1 MYAGVVFPLP
11 LRKVFTYAVPPSLQ
25 NKIQIGQ
32 QVLAP
37 FKRQILSGFVVSLP
51 VQTEIKELKPL
62 QDILE
67 PQPVFSPQILK
78 LTQWLSDY
86 YFCSWGEALKASL
99 PSEIIVK
106 SQLWVR
112 KLSTISQT
120 NQLTSGQQKILDF
133 FPDHKP
139 IRVSSLSKKVKMR
152 GIYAELYNL
161 ENQGMV
167 KLEYQISSPAKVKL
181 EKIIRLKSFPPA
193 RELNSRQFKILEFLK
208 EKGGILTQTELRP
221 HLAGSN
227 SVLKQLQQKNLIEIF
242 SSEKFRDPWEGFKF
256 TPKRITLNSEQTS
269 ALNKIKPALDKYRF
283 QTFLLYGVTGSGK
296 TEIYIEAIKEVL
308 KHKKQALV
316 LVPEISLTIPTI
328 MRFKAVFGNQV
339 ISLHSGLSAGER
351 FDAWRKIQEG
361 KFPVVIGA
369 RSAVFAPLENLGLIV
384 VDEEQDASY
393 KQTDSSPRYNARD
406 TAVMRGKI
414 ENIPLI
420 LGSATPSVESFHNA
434 LKGKYL
440 LLGLSKRV
448 EEKPMAVVKIIN
460 LKKERENKNYDYLTG
475 ELKQKIQ
482 EKLAGQEQAILFLN
496 RRGFSTFVKCQDC
509 GFIATCRNCHIT
521 LTYHLTDLSLRCHY
535 CSHTEKAPGIC
546 PACNGNRLL
555 YKGVGTQR
563 VETEIK
569 KAFGESSVRR
579 LDSDVS
585 GRKNLPRQV
594 LMDFGEKRFPI
605 LLGTQMVTKGFDFP
619 NVTLVGVVSADV
631 LLELPDFRAK
641 ERTFQVLTQ
650 VAGRAGRGDIPGE
663 VILQTYYP
671 DDWAIKLAGEQDFK
685 KFYAEEIKS
694 REELFYPPFSHLILI
709 LFLGEEE
716 KKVNLVADKLS
727 LALKEKIGRLDAKE
741 NIILGPAPAPLEK
754 LKGNYRYQVVVK
766 TKKVREVVKILEEV
780 LEGRGFDKLTLKEFK
795 SKKVRVV
802 VDVDPVGMM

>member
-1 MYAGVVFPLP
+1 MYAGVLFPLP
-11 LRKVFTYAVPPSLQ
+11 LRKVFTYVIPPALQ

-37 FKRQILSGFVVSLP
+37 FQRQILSGFVVSLFP
-51 VQTEIKELKPL
+51 QSEIEKTKPL
-62 QDILE
+62 QDILDL
-67 PQPVFSPQILK
+67 QPVFSPRILK
-78 LTQWLSDY
+78 LTRWLSDY
-86 YFCSWGEALKASL
+86 YFCSWGEALKAAIPAEL
-99 PSEIIVK
+99 QVK
-106 SQLWVR
+106 SQLWVKKIDSASPLDNLNSAQK
-112 KLSTISQT
+112 KL
-120 NQLTSGQQKILDF
+120 LEILS
-133 FPDHKP
+133 DHKP
-139 IRVSSLSKKVKMR
+139 VRASSLAKRAGFKGVF
-152 GIYAELYNL
+152 AELYNL
-161 ENQGMV
+161 ESKGIV
-167 KLEYQISSPAKVKL
+167 KLEYLVSSSAKVKL

-193 RELNSRQFKILEFLK
+193 QELNSRQFKILEFLK

-221 HLAGSN
+221 QLGGSN

-256 TPKRITLNSEQTS
+256 TPKRVNLNSEQLQ
-269 ALNKIKPALDKYRF
+269 ALNKVKSALERNKF
-283 QTFLLYGVTGSGK
+283 QPFLLYGVTGSGK
-296 TEIYIEAIKEVL
+296 TEIYIEAIQEVL

-339 ISLHSGLSAGER
+339 ISLHSGLSTGER

-369 RSAVFAPLENLGLIV
+369 RSTVFAPLENLGLIV

-414 ENIPLI
+414 ENVPVI

-434 LKGKYL
+434 LKGKYV

-448 EEKPMAVVKIIN
+448 EEKPMAVVKIID

-482 EKLAGQEQAILFLN
+482 EKLSGQEQAILFLN

-509 GFIATCRNCHIT
+509 GFIATCRNCNIT

-563 VETEIK
+563 VESEIK

-594 LMDFGEKRFPI
+594 LMDFGEKKFPI

-671 DDWAIKLAGEQDFK
+671 NDWAIKLAGEQDFK
-685 KFYAEEIKS
+685 KFYFEEIKS
-694 REELFYPPFSHLILI
+694 REDLFYPPFSHLILI
-709 LFLGEEE
+709 LFLGEDE
-716 KKVNLVADKLS
+716 KRTLSVADKLS
-727 LALKEKIGRLDAKE
+727 LALKERIGKLSLNE

-754 LKGNYRYQVVVK
+754 LKRNYRYQVVVK

-780 LEGRGFDKLTLKEFK
+780 LEGKEFK

-802 VDVDPVGMM
+802 VDVDPAGMM

>member
-11 LRKVFTYAVPPSLQ
+11 LRKVFTYSVPPTLQ
-25 NKIQIGQ
+25 SKIQIGQ

-37 FKRQILSGFVVSLP
+37 FQRQVLSGFVVSLP
-51 VQTEIKELKPL
+51 HQSEIEETKQL

-67 PQPVFSPQILK
+67 PQPVFSPPILK
-78 LTQWLSDY
+78 LTRWLSDY
-86 YFCSWGEALKASL
+86 YFCSWGEALKAAIPAEL
-99 PSEIIVK
+99 QVK
-106 SQLWVR
+106 SQLWVKKIDSFLPVDNLNSAQK
-112 KLSTISQT
+112 KL
-120 NQLTSGQQKILDF
+120 LGILS
-133 FPDHKP
+133 DHKTV
-139 IRVSSLSKKVKMR
+139 RASSLAKRAGLKGVFS
-152 GIYAELYNL
+152 ELYNL
-161 ENQGMV
+161 ENKGIV
-167 KLEYQISSPAKVKL
+167 KLEYQISAPAKVKL

-193 RELNSRQFKILEFLK
+193 KELSSRQFKILEFLK

-221 HLAGSN
+221 ELGGSN
-227 SVLKQLQQKNLIEIF
+227 SILKQLQNKNLIEIF
-242 SSEKFRDPWEGFKF
+242 SLEKFRDPWEGFKF
-256 TPKRITLNSEQTS
+256 TPKRITLNSEQAI
-269 ALNKIKPALDKYRF
+269 ALNKIKPALDKNRF

-316 LVPEISLTIPTI
+316 LVPEISLTVPTI

-351 FDAWRKIQEG
+351 FDAWRKIKEG

-393 KQTDSSPRYNARD
+393 KQTDTPPRYNARD

-414 ENIPLI
+414 ENIPVI

-434 LKGKYL
+434 LKGKYV
-440 LLGLSKRV
+440 LLGLNKRV
-448 EEKPMAVVKIIN
+448 EAKPMAAVKIID
-460 LKKERENKNYDYLTG
+460 LKKVRENKNYDYLTG

-482 EKLAGQEQAILFLN
+482 EKLSAKEQAILFLN

-509 GFIATCRNCHIT
+509 GFIATCRNCNIT

-569 KAFGESSVRR
+569 KSFGESSVRR

-594 LMDFGEKRFPI
+594 LLDFGEKKFPI

-671 DDWAIKLAGEQDFK
+671 DDWAIKLAGEQDFR

-709 LFLGEEE
+709 LFLGEDE
-716 KKVNLVADKLS
+716 KRTMIVAEKLA
-727 LALKEKIGRLDAKE
+727 LTLKEKMGKLDALQAKE

-754 LKGNYRYQVVVK
+754 LKGNYRFQVVVK

-780 LEGRGFDKLTLKEFK
+780 LEGKDFK
-795 SKKVRVV
+795 STKVRIV

>member
-11 LRKVFTYAVPPSLQ
+11 LKTVFSYTVPTVLQ
-25 NKIQIGQ
+25 DKIQIGQ

-37 FKRQILSGFVVSLP
+37 FKRQSLSGFVVSLP
-51 VQTEIKELKPL
+51 QKSEVAEPKLL

-67 PQPVFSPQILK
+67 LKPFFSDKILK

-99 PSEIIVK
+99 PSELQVK
-106 SQLWVR
+106 SSLWV
-112 KLSTISQT
+112 KKSSSLPPT
-120 NQLTSGQQKILDF
+120 NQLTFLQKKILEFLD
-133 FPDHKP
+133 DHKF
-139 IRVSSLSKKVKMR
+139 IRVSSLTRKVKIK
-152 GIYAELYNL
+152 GIFSELHNL
-161 ENQGMV
+161 QEQGMV
-167 KLEYQISSPAKVKL
+167 KLEYQISSPTKAKL

-193 RELNSRQFKILEFLK
+193 RELSSRQFKVLEFLK
-208 EKGGILTQTELRP
+208 EQGGILTQTELRP
-221 HLAGSN
+221 QLGGSN
-227 SVLKQLQQKNLIEIF
+227 SVLKQLQNKNLIEIF
-242 SSEKFRDPWEGFKF
+242 SSEKFRDPWEGYRF
-256 TPKRITLNSEQTS
+256 TPKRINLNSEQIS
-269 ALNKIKPALDKYRF
+269 ALNKIKLALDKNRF
-283 QTFLLYGVTGSGK
+283 QPFLLYGVTGSGK
-296 TEIYIEAIKEVL
+296 TEIYIEAIQEVL
-308 KHKKQALV
+308 KHKKRALV
-316 LVPEISLTIPTI
+316 LVPEISLTVPTI
-328 MRFKAVFGNQV
+328 MRFKAVFGDQV

-393 KQTDSSPRYNARD
+393 KQTDSPPRYNARD

-414 ENIPLI
+414 ENLPVI
-420 LGSATPSVESFHNA
+420 LGSATPAVESFHNA
-434 LKGKYL
+434 LKGKYV

-448 EEKPMAVVKIIN
+448 EQKPLATVKILD

-482 EKLAGQEQAILFLN
+482 EKLSAKEQAILFLN

-509 GFIATCRNCHIT
+509 GFIACCRNCNIT
-521 LTYHLTDLSLRCHY
+521 LTYHLTDLSLKCHY
-535 CSHTEKAPGIC
+535 CGHRENAPSIC
-546 PACNGNRLL
+546 PVCNGNRFL

-579 LDSDVS
+579 LDSDVT

-650 VAGRAGRGDIPGE
+650 VAGRAGRGDKPGE

-671 DDWAIKLAGEQDFK
+671 NDWAIKLAGEQDFK
-685 KFYAEEIKS
+685 KFYFEEIKS
-694 REELFYPPFSHLILI
+694 RQELFYPPFSHLILI
-709 LFLGEEE
+709 LFLGEDE
-716 KKVNLVADKLS
+716 KRVNLTAEK
-727 LALKEKIGRLDAKE
+727 LALTLKDKMGKLDAKE
-741 NIILGPAPAPLEK
+741 NIVLGPAPAPLEK
-754 LKGNYRYQVVVK
+754 LRRNYRFQVVVK
-766 TKKVREVVKILEEV
+766 TKKVREVMKILEEV
-780 LEGRGFDKLTLKEFK
+780 LEGKEFK
-795 SKKVRVV
+795 GKKVRIV

>member
-1 MYAGVVFPLP
+1 MYAGVAFPLP
-11 LRKVFTYAVPPSLQ
+11 LRKVFTYAIPSALQ

-37 FKRQILSGFVVSLP
+37 FKKQVLTGFIVSLHN
-51 VQTEIKELKPL
+51 QTEVQQPKPL
-62 QDILE
+62 QDILDLKS
-67 PQPVFSPQILK
+67 VFSPKILK

-86 YFCSWGEALKASL
+86 YFCSWGEALKAAIPAEL
-99 PSEIIVK
+99 QVK

-112 KLSTISQT
+112 KIDSFLPVENLNSAQKKLLELLS
-120 NQLTSGQQKILDF
+120 
-133 FPDHKP
+133 DHKP
-139 IRVSSLSKKVKMR
+139 LRASSLAKRAGFK
-152 GIYAELYNL
+152 GIFSELYNL
-161 ENQGMV
+161 ENKGLVQ
-167 KLEYQISSPAKVKL
+167 LEYQISSSAKVKL
-181 EKIIRLKSFPPA
+181 EKIIRLKSFPPV
-193 RELNSRQFKILEFLK
+193 RELSSRQFKILEFLN

-221 HLAGSN
+221 QLAGSN
-227 SVLKQLQQKNLIEIF
+227 SVLRQLQNKNLIEIF
-242 SSEKFRDPWEGFKF
+242 SSEKFRDPWEGFNF
-256 TPKRITLNSEQTS
+256 TPKRISLNSEQTS
-269 ALNKIKPALDKYRF
+269 ALNKIKPALDKNGF

-296 TEIYIEAIKEVL
+296 TEVYMEAIKEVL
-308 KHKKQALV
+308 QHKKQALV
-316 LVPEISLTIPTI
+316 LVPEISLTVPTI

-339 ISLHSGLSAGER
+339 ISLHSGLSKGER

-393 KQTDSSPRYNARD
+393 KQTDTPPRYNARD

-414 ENIPLI
+414 ENIPVI

-434 LKGKYL
+434 LKGKYV

-448 EEKPMAVVKIIN
+448 EEKPMAVVKIID

-482 EKLAGQEQAILFLN
+482 EKLSFKEQMILFLN

-509 GFIATCRNCHIT
+509 GFIANCRNCNIT

-594 LMDFGEKRFPI
+594 LLDFGEKKFPI

-671 DDWAIKLAGEQDFK
+671 NDWAIKLAGEQDFK

-694 REELFYPPFSHLILI
+694 REDLFYPPFSHLILI
-709 LFLGEEE
+709 LFLGEDE
-716 KKVNLVADKLS
+716 KKVNLVAER
-727 LALKEKIGRLDAKE
+727 LALTLKEKMGKLDWVNPKE

-754 LKGNYRYQVVVK
+754 LKRNYRYQVVVK

-780 LEGRGFDKLTLKEFK
+780 LEGKEFK
-795 SKKVRVV
+795 GKKVRIV